1 MKNRHLNNTVT
12 RPLAIAAALSLL
24 LAPGCSDTLLGPDQL
39 TPEEHFFM
47 FPSPVP
53 DMVTV
58 EFAGTVTAVND
69 PAGDLEGR
77 IGAGDPVSGLLVY
90 DETATDQHQLA
101 DLGRYRFQGPQYGIA
116 VGTVGLAFA
125 SHPNTTD
132 ITIRLI
138 NDKQTSSVKDQFEV
152 KSVGNREVLPGVGVA
167 AIDILLVDET
177 ATALSSDALAGQRP
191 DNHAWQPTRTL
202 TVTGVDGWTVEA
214 QIDLTRSSGPS
225 HGPKDPIENL
235 GRN

>member
-1 MKNRHLNNTVT
+1 MTNKRLHNTIT
-12 RPLAIAAALSLL
+12 RPLVMAAAISLL
-24 LAPGCSDTLLGPDQL
+24 LAPGCSDTLLGPDQ
-39 TPEEHFFM
+39 PAPDGQFFM

-53 DMVTV
+53 DMVIV
-58 EFAGTVTAVND
+58 EFEGTVTAVGD

-90 DETATDQHQLA
+90 DETVADLHQLA
-101 DLGRYRFQGPQYGIA
+101 DLGRYRFQGPQYGVA
-116 VGTVGLAFA
+116 VGTGGLSFA
-125 SHPNTTD
+125 SHPNNTD
-132 ITIRLI
+132 ITFRLT
-138 NDKQTSSVKDQFEV
+138 NDKKTSVVKDQFEV

-191 DNHAWQPTRTL
+191 DARAWEPTRTL
-202 TVTGVDGWTVEA
+202 TVTGVDGWTVEM
-214 QIDLTRSSGPS
+214 QIELNRSAGPA
-225 HGPKDPIENL
+225 HGPKEPIENL

>member
-1 MKNRHLNNTVT
+1 
-12 RPLAIAAALSLL
+12 
-24 LAPGCSDTLLGPDQL
+24 
-39 TPEEHFFM
+39 M

-58 EFAGTVTAVND
+58 KFEGTVTAVSD
-69 PAGDLEGR
+69 PGGDLLGR

-90 DETATDQHQLA
+90 DETAADLHQLA
-101 DLGRYRFQGPQYGIA
+101 DVGRYRFQGPQYGLA
-116 VGTVGLAFA
+116 VGTGGLTFV
-125 SHPNTTD
+125 SHPNNTD
-132 ITIRLI
+132 ITVKLS
-138 NDKQTSSVKDQFEV
+138 NDKNTSVVKDQFEV

-191 DNHAWQPTRTL
+191 DASAWEPTRTL

-214 QIDLTRSSGPS
+214 QVVLTGASGPV
-225 HGPKDPIENL
+225 HGQKDPIENF